1 MIVHLC
7 IRRSLEFYVRK
18 LEILE
23 ALKTVCTFIAKT
35 RVFKTHLT
43 PPIPHWESVCLCLR
57 RHRNP
62 LVHFVF
68 PEWRGAYYQVF
79 LTGDRSGM
87 RFAVRGPCWLC
98 WSESRALLEILWLI
112 TEGEDF
118 MFIFLRN
125 FFLRTIRPKFAY
137 VLDGVKTL
145 WNTSTFIR
153 GIISS
158 ILLNGEV
165 FIQEVEIKCCWQATV
180 LECALWL
187 EGLVEFAEARSK
199 MRLLWSLN
207 GNEKQFGRDT
217 CSLQRSS

>member
-7 IRRSLEFYVRK
+7 IRRSPEFYVRK

-43 PPIPHWESVCLCLR
+43 PPYH
-57 RHRNP
+57 
-62 LVHFVF
+62 
-68 PEWRGAYYQVF
+68 PERASAYAFEGIEILLYTSSFRRGAYYQVF

-87 RFAVRGPCWLC
+87 RFAVRGPFWLC

-187 EGLVEFAEARSK
+187 EGLVEFAEARSE

>member
-1 MIVHLC
+1 MPSKASKSSCTLRLSGVERC
-7 IRRSLEFYVRK
+7 ILSSVSDRRPFRNAFCGERAVLTLLKRKSSL
-18 LEILE
+18 
-23 ALKTVCTFIAKT
+23 A
-35 RVFKTHLT
+35 
-43 PPIPHWESVCLCLR
+43 WD
-57 RHRNP
+57 P
-62 LVHFVF
+62 LVNHRGRRLYVHFSKK
-68 PEWRGAYYQVF
+68 
-79 LTGDRSGM
+79 L
-87 RFAVRGPCWLC
+87 
-98 WSESRALLEILWLI
+98 
-112 TEGEDF
+112 
-118 MFIFLRN
+118 

-207 GNEKQFGRDT
+207 GNEKQFGIDT